1 MIMRIVKSVLFCAAI
16 GLAQA
21 PPETTQQT
29 PAKPAA
35 KPAPPKQAPR
45 KAPAFSLLRQ
55 DAAPLPLSHYR
66 GKVVVLTFI
75 SELCSHCQAL
85 TVQLN
90 PIAREFE
97 PRGVQ
102 FLECAI
108 NDGAAEGLKEFTM
121 KFQPAFP
128 VGWGT
133 REAMMSYVGISPMD
147 PNATFVPRMVFLDR
161 LGAIRDNFDPGT
173 AFYENPQASIRA
185 ELEKL
190 LKK

>member
-1 MIMRIVKSVLFCAAI
+1 MKKLILCAAI

-21 PPETTQQT
+21 PPE
-29 PAKPAA
+29 PAKQAPA
-35 KPAPPKQAPR
+35 KQAPR
-45 KAPAFSLLRQ
+45 KAPPFSILRP
-55 DAAPLPLSHYR
+55 DAAPLPLSQYR
-66 GKVVVLTFI
+66 GKVVALTFI

-85 TVQLN
+85 TLQLN
-90 PIAREFE
+90 SLAREFA

-108 NDGAAEGLKEFTM
+108 NDGAEAGLKEFTM

-133 REAMMSYVGISPMD
+133 RDAMLSYLGLSPMD
-147 PNATFVPRMVFLDR
+147 LNATFVPRMVFLNR
-161 LGAIRDNFDPGT
+161 LGAIRDNFDPGSE
-173 AFYENPQASIRA
+173 FYQDPPASIRA

>member
-1 MIMRIVKSVLFCAAI
+1 MRIVTSVLLCAAI

-21 PPETTQQT
+21 PP
-29 PAKPAA
+29 
-35 KPAPPKQAPR
+35 APPKQAPR
-45 KAPAFSLLRQ
+45 KTPPFSILRPGAPA
-55 DAAPLPLSHYR
+55 LPLSQYR
-66 GKVVVLTFI
+66 GKVVALTFI

-85 TVQLN
+85 TGVLN
-90 PIAREFE
+90 PIAHEFA

-108 NDGAAEGLKEFTM
+108 NDGAAEGLKEFTT

-128 VGWGT
+128 VGWST
-133 REAMMSYVGISPMD
+133 RDAMLAFTGVSPLD
-147 PNATFVPRMVFLDR
+147 PNATYVPRMVFLDR
-161 LGAIRDNFDPGT
+161 LGRLRDDFDPGS
-173 AFYENPQASIRA
+173 AFYENPPASIRT